1 MPTVIVKI
9 KFGSHLYG
17 TSTPTSDLDYKSV
30 YIPPAKDILLQRV
43 TGSLQIGKKDKREG
57 EKNLPGD
64 VDNECYSLQRYLNL
78 IAEGQTVA
86 VDMLFA
92 PAPELTSDLWRYVQ
106 ANKGRL
112 LTKKSAA
119 FVGYCRTQAN
129 KYGIKGSR
137 VASAKNAL
145 ARFESLLAEHGNTA
159 KLGEFFTDADETIDE
174 HTRTLRKE
182 TTQGR
187 IERYFECCNRMVGF
201 NNTLKEAVSI
211 YRRIHENYGDR
222 ARLAEKNEGI
232 DWKALS
238 HAVRV
243 GREAVELLTTQN
255 ITFPLPYAA
264 HILEIKR
271 GNVPYDTVAAEI
283 ERLLEE
289 VEKASIISE
298 LRDDPDYEFIDDLV
312 MQVYAKAVSPAR
324 TNVEIGLKVGTR
336 PKAFSQ
342 RNRSAENRRLHGS

>member
-1 MPTVIVKI
+1 VIDDIVVKI
-9 KFGSHLYG
+9 QFGSHLYG
-17 TSTPTSDLDYKSV
+17 TSTPTSDVDFKSV
-30 YIPPAKDILLQRV
+30 YVPSARDILLQRV
-43 TGSLQIGKKDKREG
+43 AGSIQIGAKAKREG
-57 EKNLPGD
+57 ERNIPGD
-64 VDNECYSLQRYLNL
+64 VDNECYALQRYLDL
-78 IAEGQTVA
+78 ISEGQTVA

-92 PAPELTSDLWRYVQ
+92 PGPMITSDLWRFIQ
-106 ANKGRL
+106 ENKGRL
-112 LTKKSAA
+112 LTKRSAA

-145 ARFESLLAEHGNTA
+145 ERFERLLAQYGTLA
-159 KLGEFFTDADETIDE
+159 KVGEFFTADDEVIDE

-201 NNTLKEAVSI
+201 NNSLKEAVAI
-211 YRRIHENYGDR
+211 FRRIHENYGDR

-243 GREAVELLTTQN
+243 GREATELLSTHK

-264 HILEIKR
+264 HILEIKQ
-271 GNVPYDTVAAEI
+271 GKLPYDEVANEIEGLLEDVERAAET
-283 ERLLEE
+283 
-289 VEKASIISE
+289 SS
-298 LRDDPDYEFIDDLV
+298 LRDAPDRDFADGLV
-312 MQVYAKAVSPAR
+312 IEAYRSKVNRLNSGNPNYTPYQVEETK
-324 TNVEIGLKVGTR
+324 
-336 PKAFSQ
+336 
-342 RNRSAENRRLHGS
+342 

>member
-1 MPTVIVKI
+1 MNLIVQI

-17 TSTPTSDLDYKSV
+17 TNTPTSDEDFKSI
-30 YIPPAKDILLQRV
+30 YIPSGRDILLQRV
-43 TGSLQIGKKDKREG
+43 AGSVQIGKKEKREG

-64 VDNECYSLQRYLNL
+64 IDNECYSLQRYLTL
-78 IAEGQTVA
+78 ISEGQTAA

-92 PAPELTSDLWRYVQ
+92 PSPMLSSDLWRYIQ
-106 ANKGRL
+106 ASKARL
-112 LTKKSAA
+112 LTKRSAA

-145 ARFESLLAEHGNTA
+145 ERFERMLISHSTLAKVGD
-159 KLGEFFTDADETIDE
+159 FFPDEDQIIDD

-182 TTQGR
+182 TTRGHT
-187 IERYFECCNRMVGF
+187 ERFFECCNRMVGF
-201 NNTLKEAVSI
+201 NNTVKEAAAI
-211 YRRIHENYGDR
+211 FRRIVDSYGDR

-243 GREAVELLTTQN
+243 GREAIELLASHR

-264 HILEIKR
+264 HILEIKQ
-271 GNVPYDTVAAEI
+271 GKIPYDTVAGEI
-283 ERLLEE
+283 EQLLED
-289 VEKASIISE
+289 VEREASAST
-298 LRDDPDYEFIDDLV
+298 LRDDPDFEFINDIV
-312 MQVYAKAVSPAR
+312 CEVYGLAVAKTEELSNSKIEHPAADGESTAGPGSTAAADR
-324 TNVEIGLKVGTR
+324 TGY
-336 PKAFSQ
+336 
-342 RNRSAENRRLHGS
+342 

>member
-1 MPTVIVKI
+1 MKLIVKI

-17 TSTPTSDLDYKSV
+17 TNTPTSDLDYKSV
-30 YIPPAKDILLQRV
+30 YIPPARDILLQRV
-43 TGSLQIGKKDKREG
+43 IGSIQIGAKDKREG

-64 VDNECYSLQRYLNL
+64 VDNECYALQRYLGL
-78 IAEGQTVA
+78 ISEGQTVA

-92 PAPELTSDLWRYVQ
+92 PRLEITSDLWERIRSSKDQ
-106 ANKGRL
+106 L

-137 VASAKNAL
+137 VAAVKNAL
-145 ARFESLLAEHGNTA
+145 DRFEQLLAKHGTTA
-159 KLGEFFTDADETIDE
+159 KVGEFFPDADAIIDE

-187 IERYFECCNRMVGF
+187 VERYFECCNRMVGF
-201 NNTLKEAVSI
+201 TNTVKEAVAI

-243 GREAVELLTTQN
+243 GREAIELLATHH
-255 ITFPLPYAA
+255 ITFPLPYAE
-264 HILEIKR
+264 HVLEIKR
-271 GNVPYDTVAAEI
+271 GNVAYDVVANEI
-283 ERLLEE
+283 ENLLEE
-289 VEKASIISE
+289 VERTAITST
-298 LRDDPDYEFIDDLV
+298 LRDEPDCEFIDDLV
-312 MQVYAKAVSPAR
+312 ATIYAS
-324 TNVEIGLKVGTR
+324 EI
-336 PKAFSQ
+336 
-342 RNRSAENRRLHGS
+342 RSSYDRLTKELEGRE

>member
-1 MPTVIVKI
+1 MKLIVQI

-17 TSTPTSDLDYKSV
+17 TNTSQSDEDYKSV
-30 YIPPAKDILLQRV
+30 YIPTMREILLQRV
-43 TGSLQIGKKDKREG
+43 TDSVQIGKKVKAEG
-57 EKNLPGD
+57 ERNLPGD
-64 VDNECYSLQRYLNL
+64 TDNECYSLQRYLGL

-92 PAPELTSDLWRYVQ
+92 PNPMFTSELWQRIQ
-106 ANKGRL
+106 ANSDKL
-112 LTKKSAA
+112 VTKRSAA

-145 ARFESLLAEHGNTA
+145 DRFEKLLAEHGTTA
-159 KLGEFFTDADETIDE
+159 KVAEFFGSDDEVFDD

-182 TTQGR
+182 TPTGTM
-187 IERYFECCNRMVGF
+187 RYFECCNRMVGF
-201 NNTLKEAVSI
+201 NNTVKEAAAI

-222 ARLAEKNEGI
+222 ARLAETNQGI

-243 GREAVELLTTQN
+243 GREAVELLTTHQ

-264 HILEIKR
+264 HILEIKQ
-271 GNVPYDTVAAEI
+271 GKLPYQAVAEEI
-283 ERLLEE
+283 EQLLEE
-289 VEKASIISE
+289 VEKASAAST
-298 LRDDPDYEFIDDLV
+298 LREDPDRQFIDDLV
-312 MQVYAKAVSPAR
+312 
-324 TNVEIGLKVGTR
+324 VEIYGAAPSTEGKEKVDGVR
-336 PKAFSQ
+336 
-342 RNRSAENRRLHGS
+342 

>member
-1 MPTVIVKI
+1 MYEVVKI

-17 TSTPTSDLDYKSV
+17 TNTPTSDTDYKSV
-30 YIPPAKDILLQRV
+30 YVPEARDILLQRV
-43 TGSLQIGKKDKREG
+43 TGSLHIGKKSKAEG
-57 EKNLPGD
+57 ERNLPED
-64 VDNECYSLQRYLNL
+64 VDNECYSLQRYLGL
-78 IAEGQTVA
+78 ISEGQTVA

-92 PAPELTSDLWRYVQ
+92 PEPLVTSALWRYIQ
-106 ANKGRL
+106 SNRDRL
-112 LTKKSAA
+112 LTKRSAA

-145 ARFESLLAEHGNTA
+145 ERFERLLAQHGTA
-159 KLGEFFTDADETIDE
+159 AKVGDFFTADDEVIDE

-201 NNTLKEAVSI
+201 TNTVKEAVAI
-211 YRRIHENYGDR
+211 YKRIHENYGDR

-243 GREAVELLTTQN
+243 GREAIELLNTHQ
-255 ITFPLPYAA
+255 ITFPLPCSA

-271 GNVPYDTVAAEI
+271 GCLPYDVVAGEI
-283 ERLLEE
+283 EELLEQ
-289 VEKASIISE
+289 VERASVVST
-298 LRDDPDYEFIDDLV
+298 LRDEPDFDFIDDLV
-312 MQVYAKAVSPAR
+312 VS
-324 TNVEIGLKVGTR
+324 EYGLQI
-336 PKAFSQ
+336 S
-342 RNRSAENRRLHGS
+342 NYLSH